1 MSCRATAAHP
11 SLRSMPRLTPVAR
24 RLRRDQTAA
33 EERLWQAL
41 RGRRLDGL
49 KFRRQV
55 EIAGHVVDFACAD
68 LRLTIEL
75 DGVQHAEQIED
86 DIRRR
91 DAIEAAGWLEF
102 RFPNDDVMQRPD
114 WALREILRM
123 ADIAR
128 GRPMRE
134 AFPRRD

>member
-1 MSCRATAAHP
+1 
-11 SLRSMPRLTPVAR
+11 MPRLTPVAR

-41 RGRRLDGL
+41 RGRRLEGL

-75 DGVQHAEQIED
+75 DGAQHAEQVED
-86 DIRRR
+86 DMRRR
-91 DAIEAAGWLEF
+91 DAIEAAGWLEIP
-102 RFPNDDVMQRPD
+102 FPNNDVMQRPD
-114 WALREILRM
+114 WVLREILRM

-134 AFPRRD
+134 AFARRD

>member
-1 MSCRATAAHP
+1 MS
-11 SLRSMPRLTPVAR
+11 RLTTVAR
-24 RLRRDQTAA
+24 RLRRNQTAA
-33 EERLWQAL
+33 EEMLWQAL

-49 KFRRQV
+49 KFRRQM
-55 EIAGHVVDFACAD
+55 EIAGHVADFACAD

-75 DGVQHAEQIED
+75 DGAHHAEQVEND
-86 DIRRR
+86 MRRR
-91 DAIEAAGWLEF
+91 DAIEAAGWLEI

-114 WALREILRM
+114 WVLREILRM

-128 GRPMRE
+128 GRPIRE